1 MTDDLNLAPTET
13 VAWTGHPRLTAVL
26 PAVGLGL
33 VIVAVGIGFMVVG
46 DGVAGLVGGLLL
58 GSVGLAI
65 PGWSYLRI
73 VNTVFTLTDRSL
85 YRRTGV
91 LSRSVRQAELDRV
104 QDSAFT
110 QHARGRLFGY
120 GTVTFALAGGSA
132 IRFDR
137 IDGPEA
143 VRELVDRHRQR
154 SDEIPGT
161 HDQWRTIR
169 DEVRALR
176 RAIE

>member
-1 MTDDLNLAPTET
+1 MTDDLNLAPTEA
-13 VAWTGHPRLTAVL
+13 VEWTGHPRLTAVL
-26 PAVGLGL
+26 PAAGLGLVILAVGLGL
-33 VIVAVGIGFMVVG
+33 VVIG
-46 DGVAGLVGGLLL
+46 DGILLVGGLLL
-58 GSVGLAI
+58 AGAGLAI

-73 VNTVFTLTDRSL
+73 VNTEFTLTDRTL

-104 QDSAFT
+104 QDSSFT

-120 GTVTFALAGGSA
+120 GTVTFEIAGGSA

-143 VRELVDRHRQR
+143 VRQLVDRNRRR
-154 SDEIPGT
+154 SARIPGT
-161 HDQWRTIR
+161 LEQWRTIR